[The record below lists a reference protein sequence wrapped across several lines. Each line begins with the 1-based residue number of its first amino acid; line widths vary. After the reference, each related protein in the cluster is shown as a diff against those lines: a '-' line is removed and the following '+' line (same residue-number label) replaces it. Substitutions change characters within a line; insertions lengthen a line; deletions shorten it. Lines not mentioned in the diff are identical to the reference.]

1 MKRAT
6 RQKPSNDGAVMLARS
21 PRATQLAGHRLPALD
36 GLRGIGIAAVVVY
49 HLDPSWLPG
58 GYLGVDI
65 FFVVSG
71 FLITWLLFE
80 LLGAGGPVGPAL
92 RQFWARRARRLLPA
106 LVTVILCV
114 TLFASF
120 FARDAIP
127 LLRADIPAALG
138 FVANWQLLFHHDS
151 YFESMGRPPL
161 LLHLWSLG
169 VEEQFY
175 LLWPFVVLAVLRL
188 ARRPERAMTLV
199 AGTGAAFSA
208 FLMAAFFVPG
218 HDPSSVYY
226 DTFTHSSGLMIG
238 AALAGA
244 VHNRFGLLGPTR
256 PGLLGPTRPGLLGPT
271 RPGLLGPTRPGE
283 PPHRAPG
290 AGPRAWTGALSLAG
304 LATLLALMG
313 ANTNFAYRGGIFLAS
328 VLTGLAL
335 LISRQPGIVQKAL
348 GCRPLRYLGK
358 RSYSLYLWHW
368 PIICL
373 TRPDVDV
380 PISGW
385 PLLVLR
391 VALMGLAAEASYKL
405 IEQPFRTGRAQ
416 TALRSLSGAGRTA
429 AVSWIGLCGAYR
441 RGAPR
446 RGQPTPAPRCAP
458 DRLDSRCPCHA
469 PARGAGCQ
477 PGPGREVGGQPH
489 SPPASTRRHAST
501 RPPTTIAAVT
511 TRPRAS
517 TRPSTTTA
525 AARRSYH
532 YDDLDLHDDL
542 DLYDDLDHHD
552 TPAHHGAQFDRAT
565 AHDLVRHPSDAPG
578 GSATTT
584 TTTSA
589 PKTGRDEPGK
599 VPPSHSPAKVHAS
612 RPKLGHKVL
621 AIGDSVLVAA
631 SASLQQRLHGD
642 ITIDAVV
649 GRQVWSGIA
658 RLAAYK
664 AAGDLVG
671 LKCHNHR
678 PRYERPDEPARTSRK
693 FRALSIGVPLLVFV
707 NVRVPLPWQSETN
720 SSLAAVAGQPGIAVV
735 NWYSASAAPG
745 VLWPDAVHPDPKGQD
760 LYAKTGRGGARATG
774 PPGNGSLSPR
784 HLATEASAKRL
795 ASQSWQTSWQFLLSL
810 TMLLSTGPSARRR
823 ASSSSV

>member
-1 MKRAT
+1 
-6 RQKPSNDGAVMLARS
+6 
-21 PRATQLAGHRLPALD
+21 LPALD

-71 FLITWLLFE
+71 FLITGLLFD
-80 LLGAGGPVGPAL
+80 LLGAGGPIGPDL
-92 RQFWARRARRLLPA
+92 RRFWTRRARRLLPA

-120 FARDAIP
+120 LAPDAIP
-127 LLRADIPAALG
+127 VLRADIPAALG

-151 YFESMGRPPL
+151 YFQSMGRPPL

-175 LLWPFVVLAVLRL
+175 LVWPFAVLAVLRL
-188 ARRPERAMTLV
+188 ARRPERAMSLV

-208 FLMAAFFVPG
+208 LLMAAFFVPG

-256 PGLLGPTRPGLLGPT
+256 SGLLGPT

-335 LISRQPGIVQKAL
+335 LISLQPGIVQKAL

-429 AVSWIGLCGAYR
+429 AVSSIGLCGLTAVVLLAVVNPPPLPAALLIGSTPAAR
-441 RGAPR
+441 ATLLPAGRGANQDLTGR
-446 RGQPTPAPRCAP
+446 LAGSLTP
-458 DRLDSRCPCHA
+458 
-469 PARGAGCQ
+469 
-477 PGPGREVGGQPH
+477 
-489 SPPASTRRHAST
+489 PPASTRRHAST

-511 TRPRAS
+511 T
-517 TRPSTTTA
+517 TTILTTTTLP
-525 AARRSYH
+525 R
-532 YDDLDLHDDL
+532 
-542 DLYDDLDHHD
+542 
-552 TPAHHGAQFDRAT
+552 TT
-565 AHDLVRHPSDAPG
+565 ALNLTGLPLTIWYGTLPMPR

-589 PKTGRDEPGK
+589 PKTDVMSGK
-599 VPPSHSPAKVHAS
+599 VPPSHSPTKVHAS

-631 SASLQQRLHGD
+631 SASLLQRLHGD

-671 LKCHNHR
+671 LKAVVIDLGTNG
-678 PRYERPDEPARTSRK
+678 PMSPQDVAQ
-693 FRALSIGVPLLVFV
+693 FRALSIGVPFLVFV

-760 LYAKTGRGGARATG
+760 LYARLVAAALAQQAHPATA
-774 PPGNGSLSPR
+774 PSRPATSRQRLLRNG
-784 HLATEASAKRL
+784 
-795 ASQSWQTSWQFLLSL
+795 
-810 TMLLSTGPSARRR
+810 
-823 ASSSSV
+823 

>member
-175 LLWPFVVLAVLRL
+175 LVWPFVVLAVLRL

-199 AGTGAAFSA
+199 AGAGAAFSA

-244 VHNRFGLLGPTR
+244 VHNRLGLVRSTH
-256 PGLLGPTRPGLLGPT
+256 
-271 RPGLLGPTRPGE
+271 PGE
-283 PPHRAPG
+283 MPPRAPG
-290 AGPRAWTGALSLAG
+290 AGPRAWTGVVSLAG
-304 LATLLALMG
+304 LATLLVFTG
-313 ANTNFAYRGGIFLAS
+313 ANTPFAYRGGIFLAS
-328 VLTGLAL
+328 ALTGLAL
-335 LISRQPGIVQKAL
+335 LVSLQPGIVQKAL
-348 GCRPLRYLGK
+348 GSPPLRYLGK

-373 TRPDVDV
+373 TRPEVDV

-385 PLLVLR
+385 PLLILR
-391 VALMGLAAEASYKL
+391 LTLVGLAAEASYKL
-405 IEQPFRTGRAQ
+405 VEQPFRTGRAQ
-416 TALRSLSGAGRTA
+416 AALRSLSGAGRTA
-429 AVSWIGLCGAYR
+429 AVSSVGLCGVTAVVLLAVVNPPPLPAALLI
-441 RGAPR
+441 GS
-446 RGQPTPAPRCAP
+446 TPAARATLLPAGQGP
-458 DRLDSRCPCHA
+458 DQGLTGRLAGSLTSRTT
-469 PARGAGCQ
+469 
-477 PGPGREVGGQPH
+477 
-489 SPPASTRRHAST
+489 STRRPTPMRRPTSAGPATSTHPATST
-501 RPPTTIAAVT
+501 RPATTSPAPTTVAATTVVATTVPQTTTVPKPMTRLTLTLPSTWVTRTDLPAVT
-511 TRPRAS
+511 RAVN
-517 TRPSTTTA
+517 RTA
-525 AARRSYH
+525 
-532 YDDLDLHDDL
+532 LLPMIWNGIL
-542 DLYDDLDHHD
+542 PMLKK
-552 TPAHHGAQFDRAT
+552 P
-565 AHDLVRHPSDAPG
+565 P
-578 GSATTT
+578 T
-584 TTTSA
+584 TTTSTSA
-589 PKTGRDEPGK
+589 LSTSALSTSALSTSALSTPALKTSVPAGEANLSHHAAK
-599 VPPSHSPAKVHAS
+599 VPPT
-612 RPKLGHKVL
+612 RPKLGHDVL

-631 SASLQQRLHGD
+631 TTSLEQRLHGD
-642 ITIDAVV
+642 ITVDAVV

-671 LKCHNHR
+671 LKAIVIDLGTNG
-678 PRYERPDEPARTSRK
+678 PMTPQDVAQ
-693 FRALSIGVPLLVFV
+693 FRALSVGVPLLVFV

-720 SSLAAVAGQPGIAVV
+720 ASLAAVAGQPGIAVV

-745 VLWPDAVHPDPKGQD
+745 VLWPDAIHPGPKGQV
-760 LYAKTGRGGARATG
+760 LYANLVAAALAQQPQLPMAPASHATLR
-774 PPGNGSLSPR
+774 PRLLQNG
-784 HLATEASAKRL
+784 
-795 ASQSWQTSWQFLLSL
+795 
-810 TMLLSTGPSARRR
+810 
-823 ASSSSV
+823 